1 MAVGKVTETLQAPLS
16 TDTAPSSSAQE
27 KCDRSPDVSK
37 LHEPE
42 AATLE
47 KSVSTE
53 PLQPEP
59 PFPEGGLQAW
69 LVVFGAWAGL

>member
-1 MAVGKVTETLQAPLS
+1 MAVGKMAETLQAPLA
-16 TDTAPSSSAQE
+16 TDTALSSSAQE
-27 KCDRSPDVSK
+27 KHDHSPDVSK
-37 LHEPE
+37 RHDPE
-42 AATLE
+42 AASLE